1 MCQFFHLILIIGL
14 PLIVLEAQWCYSW
27 TGLYQFALGSKLQ
40 TEYHVE
46 SRVFIFVFHA
56 TVCVQNFLNYALYI
70 VFTRI
75 LVEFSRTL

>member
-1 MCQFFHLILIIGL
+1 M
-14 PLIVLEAQWCYSW
+14 
-27 TGLYQFALGSKLQ
+27 Q

-56 TVCVQNFLNYALYI
+56 TVCVQDFLNYAPYI
-70 VFTRI
+70 VFPRI